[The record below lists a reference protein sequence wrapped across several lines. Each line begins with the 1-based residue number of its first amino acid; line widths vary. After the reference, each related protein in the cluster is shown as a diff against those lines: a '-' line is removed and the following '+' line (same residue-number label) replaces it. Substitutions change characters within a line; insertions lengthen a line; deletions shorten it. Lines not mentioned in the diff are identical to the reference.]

1 MIIRI
6 LLLSLLA
13 LIGWRFFARRNRL
26 PIHILVVVLVL
37 GLAAMAVVFPELTN
51 DIAHAV
57 GVGRGADL
65 ITYLVEVGL
74 LFVVV
79 HYYMKFTEQQAQ
91 ITQLVREIAILR
103 GERELDEKK
112 PPSESP

>member
-6 LLLSLLA
+6 LLLALLA
-13 LIGWRFFARRNRL
+13 VIGWRFFIRRNRL
-26 PIHILVVVLVL
+26 PVHIIVVALVL
-37 GLAAMAVVFPELTN
+37 GLAALAVVFPESTN

-74 LFVVV
+74 LFVTV
-79 HYYMKFTEQQAQ
+79 HYYTKFVEVDTH
-91 ITQLVREIAILR
+91 ITKLVRELAIVRSELADLKQ
-103 GERELDEKK
+103 REAK
-112 PPSESP
+112 

>member
-6 LLLSLLA
+6 LLLSLLG
-13 LIGWRFFARRNRL
+13 LIGWRFFIRRNKL
-26 PIHILVVVLVL
+26 PIHILVLVVVL
-37 GLAAMAVVFPELTN
+37 GLAALAVVFPELTN

-74 LFVVV
+74 LFVIV
-79 HYYMKFTEQQAQ
+79 HYYTKFIEMQAQ
-91 ITQLVREIAILR
+91 ITLLVREIAILR
-103 GERELDEKK
+103 AELQSGDK
-112 PPSESP
+112 P